1 MIIKIDNY
9 KIKHQLNTEIFLDR
23 DNLIKYETKPI
34 MKLNLQLIQYPRMK
48 KKTDLKKL
56 ILPDPQTKSTS
67 QIYPWNL

>member
-9 KIKHQLNTEIFLDR
+9 KIKHQLNTKFFLNH

-34 MKLNLQLIQYPRMK
+34 MKLNSQLIQYPRMK

-56 ILPDPQTKSTS
+56 ILSTS

>member
-9 KIKHQLNTEIFLDR
+9 KNKHQLNTKMFLDH
-23 DNLIKYETKPI
+23 DNLIKCETKPI
-34 MKLNLQLIQYPRMK
+34 MKLNSQLIQYPRMK

-56 ILPDPQTKSTS
+56 ILSTS

>member
-1 MIIKIDNY
+1 VIIKINNY
-9 KIKHQLNTEIFLDR
+9 KIKHQLNTKIFLDY

-34 MKLNLQLIQYPRMK
+34 IKLNSQLIQYPRMK

-56 ILPDPQTKSTS
+56 ILPDPRTKSAS

>member
-23 DNLIKYETKPI
+23 DNLIKYEKKPI

-48 KKTDLKKL
+48 KKL
-56 ILPDPQTKSTS
+56 I
-67 QIYPWNL
+67 